1 MVKLT
6 TWFAIIRWALIL
18 ALLFIIVMAILPLI
32 FRKYFDR
39 DSSLANN
46 HNHYHYYNYRIH
58 IIMTI
63 LLSIIGIFT
72 ICCYYYYLTLIF
84 STISLFYLIVS
95 IFFQMDNIGI
105 HITWIGIIIC
115 SYTYCA
121 VMYRLRNDALYG
133 T

>member
-46 HNHYHYYNYRIH
+46 HNHYYYNYRIH